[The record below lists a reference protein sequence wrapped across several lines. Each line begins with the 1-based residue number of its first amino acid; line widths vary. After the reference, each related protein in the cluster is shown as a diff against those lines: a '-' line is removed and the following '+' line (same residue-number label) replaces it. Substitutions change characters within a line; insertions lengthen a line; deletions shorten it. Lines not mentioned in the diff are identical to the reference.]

1 MHIAVKPKRS
11 TKTKKDR
18 VVLGP
23 VRDVMADENDH
34 LVVAFQDK
42 ALAPVIFPRGSW
54 NHVERIN
61 EK

>member
-11 TKTKKDR
+11 TKTKKDH

-23 VRDVMADENDH
+23 VRTVMTDENDH
-34 LVVAFQDK
+34 LVVTFEDET
-42 ALAPVIFPRGSW
+42 LAPVVFPRGAW

-61 EK
+61 EQ